1 MPGARCQVPGSRYQV
16 PGPRVRCKVS
26 GGRCQVLGVLC
37 QVPDN
42 RCQVPDV
49 RCQVQHVRCQVHP
62 APAQIVKYY
71 TTAAQSPLDSSAAK
85 WRFCQSLT
93 FRVQVASRFKAAPRF
108 SQNVDF
114 DADSEDF
121 GNEEWWMALVE
132 PFKPIPKV
140 EYFKMWFK
148 AKSVTALIKT
158 SNWNWPETK
167 LGSRFLVGEKKSLC
181 TSCSIAV
188 SCKWREKS

>member
-1 MPGARCQVPGSRYQV
+1 MSGARFQIPGARSQSQVLSA
-16 PGPRVRCKVS
+16 RCKVS

-71 TTAAQSPLDSSAAK
+71 TTAAQSPLDSSTAK

-114 DADSEDF
+114 DADSE
-121 GNEEWWMALVE
+121 EWWMELVE
-132 PFKPIPKV
+132 PFKPIPKL
-140 EYFKMWFK
+140 EYFKM
-148 AKSVTALIKT
+148 
-158 SNWNWPETK
+158 
-167 LGSRFLVGEKKSLC
+167 
-181 TSCSIAV
+181 
-188 SCKWREKS
+188 

>member
-1 MPGARCQVPGSRYQV
+1 MSGARFQIPGARSQSQVPSA
-16 PGPRVRCKVS
+16 RCKVS

-71 TTAAQSPLDSSAAK
+71 TTAAQSPLDSSTAK

-140 EYFKMWFK
+140 EYLKM
-148 AKSVTALIKT
+148 
-158 SNWNWPETK
+158 
-167 LGSRFLVGEKKSLC
+167 
-181 TSCSIAV
+181 
-188 SCKWREKS
+188 